1 MRVREWVKSHKK
13 QISQM
18 IIALVIGVVVSGL
31 FLLIFYLTGVFY
43 WDNGF
48 KFNTELLDSLRNSIW
63 LYFIFVGIMAISGTL
78 LCMNPVG
85 SGVFV
90 WLGIALFGANW
101 KCFVA
106 TLGGCLLSYVM
117 IDFIGRIGGSKLIIK
132 IFGESEYHKTN
143 DMINEKGLIYVPIMY
158 LLPIFPDDFI
168 CLCVGS
174 MKMKW
179 WLHMLFALFGKSVG
193 IATVVFGVSIIPK
206 ELFIPITVDKIYN
219 WFVLIAC
226 LIVYITCLFKL
237 ARWLDKKVSGF
248 IEKRRAEK
256 SEKKEQESI
265 CE

>member
-1 MRVREWVKSHKK
+1 MNKWIKSHKK
-13 QISQM
+13 QLVQLLIAIGIGFVISG
-18 IIALVIGVVVSGL
+18 I
-31 FLLIFYLTGVFY
+31 FLLIFYLTGVIYF
-43 WDNGF
+43 DGGF
-48 KFNTELLDSLRNSIW
+48 HFNAELFDALRNKPI
-63 LYFIFVGIMAISGTL
+63 LYIVFVLVMAISGTL

-106 TLGGCLLSYVM
+106 TLGGCLLSYIF
-117 IDFIGRIGGSKLIIK
+117 IDALGRFGGSKLIIK
-132 IFGESEYHKTN
+132 IFGQDEYSRTKEL
-143 DMINEKGLIYVPIMY
+143 INEKGMVYVPIMY

-179 WLHMLFALFGKSVG
+179 LVHMCYATIGKSVG

-206 ELFIPITVDKIYN
+206 NLFLPLSLDKIYN

-226 LIVYITCLFKL
+226 LIVYITFLFKT
-237 ARWLDKKVSGF
+237 ARLIDKKLTARL
-248 IEKRRAEK
+248 ERKRNSNGKREN
-256 SEKKEQESI
+256 
-265 CE
+265 